1 MKKILVFVFAFYIYA
16 PLVKAQTNNIT
27 TTGKFGSQI
36 FLSDVYGRAF
46 VNMYADVTGT
56 PYFLPDYKY
65 ATITLTD
72 GRKYINVKS
81 KINLV
86 EQELVFIAANG
97 VEGYIGKGMV
107 SSISFSDTTKQ
118 GIKNFLFQSGFPKI
132 DNQTNIH
139 FYRVLTA
146 GKITL
151 LKSIIKRIEEHGNE
165 LSGEKSKDFVER
177 ENDYVFIGTE
187 IKRIKKDKEFFMS
200 IMSDKAGAIEQ
211 YLSNSKINFKNED
224 HLLKLIEYYNSL

>member
-1 MKKILVFVFAFYIYA
+1 MKKIFLIAIIVIFSL
-16 PLVKAQTNNIT
+16 PLLMAQANTIN

-46 VNMYADVTGT
+46 ENIYADVNGS
-56 PYFLPDYKY
+56 PYFLADYKY

-72 GRKYINVKS
+72 GRKYSNVKS

-107 SSISFSDTTKQ
+107 STIAFSDTNKQ
-118 GIKNFLFQSGFPKI
+118 GVKNYQFQTGFPKV

-139 FYRVLTA
+139 FYQVLVS
-146 GKITL
+146 GKATL
-151 LKSIIKRIEEHGNE
+151 LKSIVKSIGEHGNE
-165 LSGEKSKDFVER
+165 LSGEKSKDFMER
-177 ENDYVFIGTE
+177 ENTYVLIGSDM
-187 IKRIKKDKEFFMS
+187 KRLKKDKDFFITLMADQS
-200 IMSDKAGAIEQ
+200 GPIAQ
-211 YLSNSKINFKNED
+211 YLTTNKVNFKSED
-224 HLLKLIEYYNSL
+224 QLIKLIEYYNSL